1 VLLFLIVV
9 KDVSK
14 ILYLFLINLIF
25 LIWTY
30 NIIVTKKIIMVG
42 MVVGSFAG
50 SYIPLIWGDSAF
62 SMSSLLFGALGGF
75 IGIWAGY
82 KVADWV

>member
-30 NIIVTKKIIMVG
+30 NIIVTKKFIMVG

-62 SMSSLLFGALGGF
+62 SMSSILFGILGGC
-75 IGIWAGY
+75 IGVWAGF
-82 KVADWV
+82 KVANSL

>member
-1 VLLFLIVV
+1 M
-9 KDVSK
+9 
-14 ILYLFLINLIF
+14 
-25 LIWTY
+25 
-30 NIIVTKKIIMVG
+30 TKKFIMLG

-62 SMSSLLFGALGGF
+62 SMSSLVFGALGGF

-82 KVADWV
+82 KVANWL